1 MPKNIRRHLKK
12 DIALYEILKEIAQ
25 EAAPL
30 FREGYGKSKSI
41 TFKSAVDLVTQYDL
55 QIELFLKE
63 KLGAAF
69 PEHTLVGEE
78 TSEAIAYPDK
88 AIYID
93 PIDGT
98 TNFVHG
104 IPFCAISIGIW
115 EEGRAVAGV
124 VYNPILEE
132 LFYAEAGKGAT
143 MNDRALH
150 VTDTDMLQNS
160 LIATGFPYTKI
171 EKGEDFRWVMQ
182 TMEAVLPCTRDV
194 RRLGSAAIDLCY
206 VARGTF
212 DGYYEVNLKPWDVSA
227 GLLILLEAG
236 GKITQEDGRGYTLDE
251 RIVVATNGKIHDALT
266 EKTKRR

>member
-1 MPKNIRRHLKK
+1 M
-12 DIALYEILKEIAQ
+12 YETLKEIARD
-25 EAAPL
+25 AGPL
-30 FREGYGKSKSI
+30 LCEGYGKNKAV
-41 TFKSAVDLVTQYDL
+41 TYKSAIDLVTQYDM

-63 KLGAAF
+63 KLSVAF
-69 PEHTLVGEE
+69 PGHTLVGEE
-78 TSEAIAYPDK
+78 TSDGIDYPSK

-115 EEGRAVAGV
+115 EEGYPVAGV
-124 VYNPILEE
+124 VYNPILDE
-132 LFYAEAGKGAT
+132 LFYAETGKGAT
-143 MNDRALH
+143 LNGSALK
-150 VTDTDMLQNS
+150 VTDTDTLQNS

-171 EKGEDFRWVMQ
+171 EQGEDFRWVMR
-182 TMEAVLPCTRDV
+182 TMEKILPHTRDM

-227 GLLILLEAG
+227 GILILQEAG
-236 GKITQEDGRGYTLDE
+236 GRVSDGNGAEYTLDE
-251 RIVVATNGKIHDALT
+251 RTIVATNGKIHDALT
-266 EKTKRR
+266 AKTRRG